1 MASQRYAS
9 SEHCSW
15 WVGLQKRSIERGLA
29 GRETQSLN
37 IQQLGNRM
45 QLNSFVCVCVHP
57 CACICVWVCVCA
69 SVCVH
74 LCVCICA
81 QKIKCP
87 DMSRHKRILC
97 VQTCLCSKTFGMYY
111 MMTKCVPWQQLQ
123 VLRSSKEY
131 INTTQFKFGQVQK
144 KSF

>member
-1 MASQRYAS
+1 MQDLSIRHIQKSRMASQGYTS

-45 QLNSFVCVCVHP
+45 QLNSFVCVSAHP

-69 SVCVH
+69 SACVH
-74 LCVCICA
+74 LCTEN
-81 QKIKCP
+81 Q
-87 DMSRHKRILC
+87 MSGC
-97 VQTCLCSKTFGMYY
+97 V
-111 MMTKCVPWQQLQ
+111 
-123 VLRSSKEY
+123 
-131 INTTQFKFGQVQK
+131 
-144 KSF
+144 